1 METLTTAPACRHSR
15 FQISTRQPGEF
26 VDLTERLQRLIAEA
40 AIGVGIL
47 NVQTLHT
54 TTAIVVNEH
63 EPLLLAD
70 FAAMLEAAAP
80 QDRCYGHDDWSR
92 RTVNVVEGERA
103 NGHSHCRALML
114 PTSVCLN
121 ISGGRLVLGR
131 WQRVFFVELDGPRER
146 EVSALTFGEAWR

>member
-54 TTAIVVNEH
+54 TTAIVINEH

-80 QDRCYGHDDWSR
+80 QDRCYRHDDWSR
-92 RTVNVVEGERA
+92 RTVNVVGGERA